1 MYEESGVTRGL
12 GMTIA
17 ARSEPID
24 APRQNWILTAGG
36 DWLWIIGTPVL
47 ALAWALLTLVLLGP
61 VWVISIFVVLNAS
74 HHLPTFLRI
83 YGDKDLF
90 ERFRWSLVLGPVL
103 PFCFAMVVVAFLVS
117 SGRSLNDFLVLT
129 LITTIWDPW
138 HFLMQHYG
146 FMRIYDRHNHAPRR
160 IAARM
165 DLALCGSWFVYL
177 MLAALEWLP
186 NLMYEL
192 VNQCGIWL
200 PGLIDIS
207 LFGLLHDIFLV
218 VALAVTF
225 GYLYYLA
232 WCRRHGYFISHAKL
246 ALMLVTFGVMY
257 LTYVPNGL
265 MEGIINS
272 LRRWNPGIS
281 EWGFAMGFATVGMV
295 HVTQYLAIVWK
306 YNRSLARRPGA
317 ARSGWFLRSF
327 THGGLA
333 VILLYV
339 VFCLFY
345 GFLITWGPGDVLHP
359 DWLMNQDA
367 VAVKWMAGTLAAA
380 MFTSTIMHYYYDGFI
395 WKIRHRENRQNLE
408 MEDASS
414 ATTQSQARSGS
425 WWDNDKRGS
434 PRHTLLRQ
442 AVYFLPPIL
451 FVVVSYFL
459 AIQDEV
465 SRDPLTYARETII
478 AYEEDPARFQD
489 RVEPALG
496 GLDRQ
501 MQIELQMVELRKEDA
516 DHLVKL
522 AFMNNFYGQL
532 VVRKDLGNPAA
543 IKACYQ
549 HYQQAIE
556 LLDRAV
562 RSPGNRYHPETEEPL
577 DEDQVHAIQSFW
589 RDQMRGME
597 GQF

>member
-1 MYEESGVTRGL
+1 
-12 GMTIA
+12 MTIA
-17 ARSEPID
+17 ARSEPTD
-24 APRQNWILTAGG
+24 GPRQNWILTAGG
-36 DWLWIIGTPVL
+36 DWFWIIGTPVL
-47 ALAWALLTLVLLGP
+47 ALIWALLTLVLLGP

-83 YGDKDLF
+83 YGDKELF
-90 ERFRWSLVLGPVL
+90 KRFRWSLLLGPVL
-103 PFCFAMVVVAFLVS
+103 PFCFAMAVVAFLVS

-146 FMRIYDRHNHAPRR
+146 FMRIYDRHNHAPRK

-165 DLALCGSWFVYL
+165 DLALCSSWFIYL

-207 LFGLLHDIFLV
+207 LFGLLHDISLV
-218 VALAVTF
+218 VSLAVTL
-225 GYLYYLA
+225 GYLYYLT
-232 WCRRHGYFISHAKL
+232 WCRRHRYFISHAKL

-257 LTYVPNGL
+257 LTYVPNGM

-272 LRRWNPGIS
+272 LQRWDPGIS
-281 EWGFAMGFATVGMV
+281 EWGFAMGFATIGIV

-306 YNRSLARRPGA
+306 YNRSLARRPAA

-327 THGGLA
+327 THGGLG

-359 DWLMNQDA
+359 DWLVNQDA
-367 VAVKWMAGTLAAA
+367 LAVKWAAGTLAAI

-395 WKIRHRENRQNLE
+395 WKIRHKENRQNLE
-408 MEDASS
+408 MERGSS
-414 ATTQSQARSGS
+414 ATTGSQSRSGS
-425 WWDNDKRGS
+425 WWDSDKGGS
-434 PRHTLLRQ
+434 PRNTFLRQ

-459 AIQDEV
+459 AIQDEA
-465 SRDPLTYARETII
+465 SRDPLGYARETII

-496 GLDRQ
+496 SLDRQ

-522 AFMNNFYGQL
+522 AFMHNFYGRL
-532 VVRKDLGNPAA
+532 VVRREPDNPAA

-549 HYQQAIE
+549 HYQQSVQF
-556 LLDRAV
+556 LDRAIA
-562 RSPGNRYHPETEEPL
+562 SPGNRYHPETEEPL
-577 DEDQVHAIQSFW
+577 EADQVHELQSFW
-589 RDQMRGME
+589 RNQMRGME
-597 GQF
+597 AQF